1 MLRMRTIVQFLVFF
15 RAVPAVL
22 AAAAC
27 AAVLGACG
35 GGIYFGFD
43 DVPPAVNVTTAASS
57 VAAGQSVRFV
67 AAAADESGI
76 DHVSFYR
83 LDADAPV
90 LLGSDPA
97 EPYEW
102 NVVAPADGRSSL
114 SVFARATDN
123 NGNQADSAT
132 VTITVTP

>member
-1 MLRMRTIVQFLVFF
+1 MRIAPCLVSM
-15 RAVPAVL
+15 RLAV
-22 AAAAC
+22 AAAAL
-27 AAVLGACG
+27 ATLGACG

-43 DVPPAVNVTTAASS
+43 NAPPAVSLTTAAGS

-76 DHVSFYR
+76 DSVAFYR
-83 LDADAPV
+83 VDGNGAV
-90 LLGSDPA
+90 LLGSDGS

-102 NVVAPADGRSSL
+102 NVTAPADGRNSL

-123 NGNQADSAT
+123 SGNQTDSAT
-132 VTITVTP
+132 VTISVTP